1 MTEPEKLE
9 LLAPAKTAD
18 IGIEAIRHGA
28 DAVYIGGPMFGAR
41 SAAANSMADIA
52 RLCEFAHH
60 YRARIMMTLNTIL
73 RDSELEAAAKLAW
86 EAWNAGVDALIVQD
100 MGLLECDLP
109 PIQLHAST
117 QCDIRTVEKAKFLE
131 AAGFSQIVPARE
143 LTLSQIEEMHRAL
156 ASARIEYFI
165 HGALCVSYSGQ
176 CYASEA
182 MRGRSAN
189 RGSCAQICRLPFEV
203 RTGSGEVLTEH
214 SHVLSLK
221 DNDQR
226 ANLEALAA
234 AGVRSFKIEGRLK
247 DMAYV
252 KNVTA
257 SYRKLFDE
265 LLDKHPEYARE
276 SEGRAV
282 FTFEPDPSRTFNRG
296 GTDYFLH
303 GTRGHIWDFETP
315 KSAGQPIGRVRRVG
329 EKSFILKAKEP
340 LHNGDGLTFWLDSGE
355 LSGLLVNRA
364 ERSEG
369 SLWEVFTRE
378 SPQKIA
384 GLKPGVELLRNRD
397 TAWMKLMAGETA
409 RRDVPLALRAA
420 VTETEVKLRLADP
433 EGIEAEAKTSGRFD
447 PAKNPARSAEQAR
460 SSLSKLGG
468 TGYAADSIEI
478 DWDAPR
484 FIPVSLLNGLRR
496 EAVERLEKR
505 RREAY
510 RRPERARPDPEARFP
525 QPELDYHANVEN
537 EQAVRFYGRHGARV
551 TQQAF
556 EKGGIMGEV
565 ELMRCKHC
573 VRYALGLC
581 PKEAKKRGEKIR
593 PEPLYLRSGDIELKA
608 VFHCGP
614 CEMSL
619 LGRRR
624 APASCP

>member
-1 MTEPEKLE
+1 MKAEKLE
-9 LLAPAKTAD
+9 LLSPARTAD

-28 DAVYIGGPMFGAR
+28 DAVYIGGPLFSAR
-41 SAAANSMADIA
+41 SAAANSIADIA

-60 YRARIMMTLNTIL
+60 YRARVMMALNTIL
-73 RDSELEAAAKLAW
+73 RDSELEAASRLAW
-86 EAWNAGVDALIVQD
+86 QAWDAGVDALIVQD

-117 QCDIRTVEKAKFLE
+117 QCDIRTPEKARFLE

-143 LTLSQIEEMHRAL
+143 LSLAQIEAIHRAL
-156 ASARIEYFI
+156 TSARIEYFI

-203 RTGSGEVLTEH
+203 RTESGEVLAER

-226 ANLEALAA
+226 SNLEALAA

-257 SYRKLFDE
+257 YYRKLFDA

-282 FTFEPDPSRTFNRG
+282 FSFEPDPARSFNRG
-296 GTDYFLH
+296 GTDYFIH
-303 GTRGHIWDFETP
+303 GTRGRIWDFETP
-315 KSAGQPIGRVRRVG
+315 KNAGQPIGRVRRVG
-329 EKSFILKAKEP
+329 EKSFTVKTREA
-340 LHNGDGLTFWLDSGE
+340 LHNGDGLTFWLENGE

-364 ERSEG
+364 EELQSG
-369 SLWEVFTRE
+369 LWEVFTRE
-378 SPQKIA
+378 RPKGIRGLKA
-384 GLKPGVELLRNRD
+384 GLDLMRNRD
-397 TAWMKLMAGETA
+397 TAWSKLMAGDTA
-409 RRDVPLALRAA
+409 SRDVPLAVKAT
-420 VTETEVKLRLADP
+420 VTEKAVRLHLADP
-433 EGIEAEAKTSGRFD
+433 EGIEAEALASGRFE
-447 PAKNPARSAEQAR
+447 PAKNPERAAAQAKA
-460 SSLSKLGG
+460 SLAKFGG
-468 TGYAADSIEI
+468 TGFCAASVDIE
-478 DWDAPR
+478 WDAPR
-484 FIPVSLLNGLRR
+484 FLPVSILNGLRR
-496 EAVERLEKR
+496 EAAGLLEQK

-510 RRPERARPDPEARFP
+510 RRPERARPEPGARFP
-525 QPELDYHANVEN
+525 EPELDYHANVEN
-537 EQAVRFYGRHGARV
+537 EQAVRFYGLHGARV
-551 TQQAF
+551 TQMAF
-556 EKGGIMGEV
+556 EKGGVTGEV
-565 ELMRCKHC
+565 ELMRCRHC

-619 LGRRR
+619 LGKRR